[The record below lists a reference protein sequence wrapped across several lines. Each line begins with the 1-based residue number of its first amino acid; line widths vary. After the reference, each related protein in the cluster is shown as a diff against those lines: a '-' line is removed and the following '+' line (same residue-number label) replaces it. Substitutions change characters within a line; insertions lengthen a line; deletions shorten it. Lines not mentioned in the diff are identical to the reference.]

1 MGVIPLLFFAMPA
14 IQPSM
19 ANNTRDVD
27 TICRYG
33 VVTFDVHRNA
43 LIKEYEKEIDY
54 SIDKHFLK
62 TVDQLK
68 LGGSIGG
75 VFELMLPITLGAN
88 FETYVEKA
96 EKTEKTR
103 YKEHVEM
110 IEYQE
115 GFFQMFQ
122 KTTTTLVVGTTQA
135 IEESS
140 EYYDAVPTD
149 TIANFKCED
158 DKGKLRK
165 IANETARDQFMKQC
179 RIDVLT
185 EDNLKCICS
194 DKQTCTCT
202 PENERICTDRTV
214 PCPCTRLEGNTII
227 TPKICKDIEKPLIGI
242 PIFRLFSDCIIRSR
256 NIHIVS
262 YIFSFFRC
270 IHYMRG
276 FVSIGSWYWLH

>member
-88 FETYVEKA
+88 FETYVERRK
-96 EKTEKTR
+96 KRKKR
-103 YKEHVEM
+103 
-110 IEYQE
+110 
-115 GFFQMFQ
+115 
-122 KTTTTLVVGTTQA
+122 
-135 IEESS
+135 
-140 EYYDAVPTD
+140 D
-149 TIANFKCED
+149 TKNM
-158 DKGKLRK
+158 LR
-165 IANETARDQFMKQC
+165 
-179 RIDVLT
+179 
-185 EDNLKCICS
+185 
-194 DKQTCTCT
+194 
-202 PENERICTDRTV
+202 
-214 PCPCTRLEGNTII
+214 
-227 TPKICKDIEKPLIGI
+227 
-242 PIFRLFSDCIIRSR
+242 
-256 NIHIVS
+256 
-262 YIFSFFRC
+262 
-270 IHYMRG
+270 
-276 FVSIGSWYWLH
+276 